1 VARVANV
8 AALPYRWRNRAR
20 LAGDVGRPAASNDFD
35 AAIAAAR
42 EMPEPYGL
50 MAIARAPRLSL

>member
-1 VARVANV
+1 MAKQSEA
-8 AALPYRWRNRAR
+8 

-50 MAIARAPRLSL
+50 MEIARAPRLSL